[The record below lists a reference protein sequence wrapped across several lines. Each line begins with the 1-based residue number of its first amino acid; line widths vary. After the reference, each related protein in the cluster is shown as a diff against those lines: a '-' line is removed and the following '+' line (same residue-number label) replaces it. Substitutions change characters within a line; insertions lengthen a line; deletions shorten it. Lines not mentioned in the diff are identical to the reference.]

1 VPLLLLKLIVTPL
14 IVGGAS
20 YAARRWGPAVGGW
33 LVALPLT
40 SAPVLFFLA
49 VEQGTAFASEAAI
62 GTLVGLGILGGWSL
76 GYVAARRAGAVVA
89 VLVAAGAYGALGLA
103 VQPMLG
109 APFPLLAGAALGS
122 IAVATRVLPDGRGRR
137 SDLPHPPWDL
147 PARVIVGTAL
157 VVGLTTIAPLLGPS
171 LSGLLATYPVYVSV
185 LAVFTQLREGPEAA
199 VEVIRGMLAGL
210 FGTIA
215 FYIVLHPLLVPAG
228 IAAAFGAAIA
238 ATFAIQAVAL
248 RRVRARR

>member
-76 GYVAARRAGAVVA
+76 GYVAARRAGAMVA
-89 VLVAAGAYGALGLA
+89 VLVAAGAYAALGLA
-103 VQPMLG
+103 IQPVLG
-109 APFPLLAGAALGS
+109 APFPLLAAGALGS
-122 IAVATRVLPDGRGRR
+122 IAIAARVLRDGRGRR

-199 VEVIRGMLAGL
+199 VEVIRGLLAGL